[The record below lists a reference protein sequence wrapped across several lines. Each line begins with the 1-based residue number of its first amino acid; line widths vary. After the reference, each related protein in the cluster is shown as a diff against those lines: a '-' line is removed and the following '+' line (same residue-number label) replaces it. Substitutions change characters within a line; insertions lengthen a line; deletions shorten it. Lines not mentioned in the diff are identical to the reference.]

1 MKNNNNFN
9 KNVNSVD
16 TNEKNNN
23 GDDFMKTLSKKEF
36 KALSKGQAYN
46 EYENVG
52 EIANTLKLRVDEAEI
67 LLKDAK
73 NEAIEAQKE
82 ASEAQKEASEAQ
94 KQASEAQ
101 KQVSEAQKQAENAEA
116 RAEEA
121 ELRAL
126 SAEGKAD
133 GGLDLV
139 SELRNDL
146 DDLVEN
152 RNEEMETYNRLGNR
166 MTGKINRANINSG
179 TIRHYRNIIDQCK
192 KDIEAGKDVGGNKAT
207 INELEAEI
215 RNLQRQVEAAKGTFN
230 EMKYNKT
237 IVSQKI
243 DAMDDELNKR
253 YVLNNLLCELGYI

>member
-82 ASEAQKEASEAQ
+82 ASEAQKEA
-94 KQASEAQ
+94 
-101 KQVSEAQKQAENAEA
+101 SEAQKQAENAEA

>member
-73 NEAIEAQKE
+73 NEAIEAQKQ
-82 ASEAQKEASEAQ
+82 ASEAQKEA
-94 KQASEAQ
+94 
-101 KQVSEAQKQAENAEA
+101 SEAQKQAENAEA

>member
-1 MKNNNNFN
+1 MKNNNFN

-16 TNEKNNN
+16 TNENNKLN

-46 EYENVG
+46 EYENIG
-52 EIANTLKLRVDEAEI
+52 EIANTLKLRVNEVEI
-67 LLKDAK
+67 LFKDAK

-82 ASEAQKEASEAQ
+82 ASESQ
-94 KQASEAQ
+94 KQASEA
-101 KQVSEAQKQAENAEA
+101 KKQAENAEA

-126 SAEGKAD
+126 TAESKAD

-146 DDLVEN
+146 DDLIEN
-152 RNEEMETYNRLGNR
+152 RDEQMETYNRLGNR
-166 MTGKINRANINSG
+166 MTGKINRANINAG

-215 RNLQRQVEAAKGTFN
+215 RNLQRQVEAAKGTFQ

-237 IVSQKI
+237 MVSQKI

-253 YVLNNLLCELGYI
+253 YVLHNLLGELGYI